1 MAYKVKMRFI
11 GTNHKEY
18 KTGDMIPDDLFD
30 EKYITS
36 LKNAG
41 YIKNAE
47 NDEEIQVPLVGEIS
61 PENDEEIQVPNVQVP
76 LVGDIS
82 PESMAVTVGSVGGT
96 DVITPEIDEQEIGTV
111 AETLPDP
118 TLNKIDTVVDGAGDY
133 HLPVGTVDGDAP
145 TETMPEASVVGTVE
159 PTTSKKGKN

>member
-30 EKYITS
+30 EKYTTS

-41 YIKNAE
+41 IIDSGKKVKIPEVKANAG
-47 NDEEIQVPLVGEIS
+47 DDL
-61 PENDEEIQVPNVQVP
+61 PEN
-76 LVGDIS
+76 
-82 PESMAVTVGSVGGT
+82 MAVTVGSVSGA
-96 DVITPEIDEQEIGTV
+96 DVITPEVDEQEIGTV

-118 TLNKIDTVVDGAGDY
+118 TLNKIDTVVDGTGDY
-133 HLPVGTVDGDAP
+133 HLPVGTVDGNAP

>member
-1 MAYKVKMRFI
+1 MRFI

-61 PENDEEIQVPNVQVP
+61 PES
-76 LVGDIS
+76 L
-82 PESMAVTVGSVGGT
+82 AVTVGSVSG
-96 DVITPEIDEQEIGTV
+96 DDIVTPETSEQEVGTV
-111 AETLPDP
+111 ANILPDP
-118 TLNKIDTVVDGAGDY
+118 TLEKTKNVVDGAGDY